1 MRWRGRWSALA
12 GALVMVAAAPAQE
25 VVQTHVVGDR
35 QLVTVRTRVVAGA
48 PVPGGAGFVRL
59 EASNL
64 DDRGHAVAV
73 DIRTM
78 RWSGGGDAAV
88 RQVFALAANERA
100 VAFLPLPTPFP
111 DGEIR
116 LEVDGHAQSNHL
128 SVQHGAAVHGL
139 LITDR
144 TDAAADGLAM
154 LQALPSA
161 ASDPPAQAL
170 VRGDEV
176 PADWRLFTGF
186 HAVVVDGRAALP
198 GAPQEALRRYTF
210 AGGTILVAAADLL
223 PAGPLRELATGATE
237 QGRIRHGLGVVVVT
251 DQLGGES
258 TALRALLAPLP
269 QVQDGPWPAN
279 RWLGAE
285 QPIPGLGRAPVTLFL
300 VIILVFAA
308 VAGPMNF
315 AWLRR
320 RRQPQLALL
329 TLPVLGFGT
338 TLVILGFGLLNDG
351 FGVRGVVQSWT
362 LLDQGRREFAA
373 VAARTLFAGLAP
385 AASTMG
391 PDTLLLAPR
400 VVDAYDRRPDRWHYD
415 HGTQRLDG
423 VLPSRVATPLV
434 TVQQAVA
441 RQRVRVQLQADGAL
455 QVSAE
460 GGIAP
465 VGTIVLRD
473 FDGEFW
479 VGTAPQLQKV
489 TAAVAAREAG
499 TLRRAGQAMTVRAG
513 GSEPSA
519 VPAYYRGYVEEES
532 PVLAAPRDP
541 GPLAERAT
549 AEPELPPGSYLMR
562 VGTAPWLDEHGFG
575 VDYDE
580 QRHFLFGRLQRED
593 FVR

>member
-12 GALVMVAAAPAQE
+12 CALVMVAAVPAQE
-25 VVQTHVVGDR
+25 LVQTHVVGDR
-35 QLVTVRTRVVAGA
+35 QIVTVRSRVVAGA

-73 DIRTM
+73 YIRSV

-88 RQVFALAANERA
+88 SHRFALAANERA
-100 VAFLPLPTPFP
+100 VAFLPLPTPFHG
-111 DGEIR
+111 GEIR
-116 LEVDGHAQSNHL
+116 LEVDGYTQIDPL
-128 SVQHGAAVHGL
+128 GVQHGVAVHGL
-139 LITDR
+139 LISDR

-161 ASDPPAQAL
+161 ASDPPQQAL
-170 VRGDEV
+170 VRGSDV

-186 HAVVVDGRAALP
+186 HAVVVDGRAALAE
-198 GAPQEALRRYTF
+198 APQEALRRYTF
-210 AGGTILVAAADLL
+210 AGGTLLVAAADLL
-223 PAGPLRELATGATE
+223 PAGPLRELATGVTE

-251 DQLGGES
+251 DRLGGDS
-258 TALRALLAPLP
+258 TALRDLLAPLP
-269 QVQDGPWPAN
+269 RVQDGPWPADK
-279 RWLGAE
+279 WLGTE

-300 VIILVFAA
+300 VVILVFAA
-308 VAGPMNF
+308 VAGPLNF
-315 AWLRR
+315 VWLRR

-329 TLPVLGFGT
+329 TLPLLGFGT
-338 TLVILGFGLLNDG
+338 TLVILAFGLLHDG

-385 AASTMG
+385 GASTMG
-391 PDTLLLAPR
+391 ADTLLLAPR
-400 VVDAYDRRPDRWHYD
+400 VVNTYDRRPDRWHYD
-415 HGTQRLDG
+415 HATQRLDG

-455 QVSAE
+455 QLSAE

-489 TAAVAAREAG
+489 PAAVAAREAG
-499 TLRRAGQAMTVRAG
+499 ELRRAGQAMTVRSDQAPFSG
-513 GSEPSA
+513 PD
-519 VPAYYRGYVEEES
+519 YYGRYVEAEAL
-532 PVLAAPRDP
+532 VLAEPRRV
-541 GPLAERAT
+541 GPLADRAT